1 MTTIKKLELRGKRWL
16 ERTNGK
22 TYYSAVAIY
31 NGQEI
36 ARIDFAY
43 GYGDQW
49 LYEICKAV
57 KCNDFAMAEGNHPT
71 VWLRS
76 LERDHGVATF
86 YSVSDVNRKKDL
98 QL

>member
-1 MTTIKKLELRGKRWL
+1 MTTIKKLELRGKRWF
-16 ERTNGK
+16 ERTNGN

-36 ARIDFAY
+36 ARIDYAY

-49 LYEICKAV
+49 LFDLCRLIVVDAIAIGDMKPWQFIDFLEQENGIAV
-57 KCNDFAMAEGNHPT
+57 FTAVENVK
-71 VWLRS
+71 
-76 LERDHGVATF
+76 
-86 YSVSDVNRKKDL
+86 RKKDL